1 MSEVTTR
8 CNCQIPALLGL
19 ILCQIRF
26 FSTFETT
33 AKRLTFT
40 SNEEQRWAFPTLSR
54 TRQWSGRRSSSC
66 RALRRRRWR
75 RRCAAWAPPS
85 SRPASRPPLSRRRAP
100 CSTPTRSR
108 RPPSAAA
115 AATSSSRTPSAAKCP
130 PRPLSKSPSSRP
142 RWTHNLHRR
151 PNPSHQ
157 ASRLIWSRRWVGVT
171 DNPMTFFVKE
181 TLSCWCLPLDCLCV
195 DHYHTFTVTIP
206 FKPKVKIF
214 FG

>member
-8 CNCQIPALLGL
+8 CNCQIPVFWRL
-19 ILCQIRF
+19 ILCQIQF

-54 TRQWSGRRSSSC
+54 TRRWSGRQSSSC

-75 RRCAAWAPPS
+75 RRFAAWAPPS

-115 AATSSSRTPSAAKCP
+115 TSSSRTPSAAKCP

-142 RWTHNLHRR
+142 RWTHNLRRR

-157 ASRLIWSRRWVGVT
+157 ASSRLIWSRRWVGVT
-171 DNPMTFFVKE
+171 DNPMTF
-181 TLSCWCLPLDCLCV
+181 L
-195 DHYHTFTVTIP
+195 
-206 FKPKVKIF
+206 
-214 FG
+214 